1 MQKERKVKVTFLNEV
16 SNEEAL
22 NMLAKDIANY
32 IYNQKQKSKG
42 SWIKKIKSKIKIP
55 KLYERRWT
63 KDGTSRIIFN
73 FKW

>member
-32 IYNQKQKSKG
+32 IYNQKQKLKG
-42 SWIKKIKSKIKIP
+42 S
-55 KLYERRWT
+55 
-63 KDGTSRIIFN
+63 
-73 FKW
+73 

>member
-42 SWIKKIKSKIKIP
+42 SWIKKIKSKIKIQINI
-55 KLYERRWT
+55 LYERRWEIW
-63 KDGTSRIIFN
+63 KI
-73 FKW
+73 K

>member
-55 KLYERRWT
+55 KLYERRWERW
-63 KDGTSRIIFN
+63 KI
-73 FKW
+73 K